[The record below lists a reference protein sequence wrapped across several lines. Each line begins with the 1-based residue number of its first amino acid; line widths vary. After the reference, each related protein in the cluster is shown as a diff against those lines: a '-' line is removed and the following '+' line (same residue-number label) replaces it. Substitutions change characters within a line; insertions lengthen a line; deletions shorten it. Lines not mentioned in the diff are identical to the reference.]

1 MFITRSEGAKMDSR
15 IQSVESDLQRL
26 QGRMNECD
34 ALHEDHISHRRRSD
48 DAVNKNTESNILLA
62 KSITDMNITVSK
74 MVGLLDLENGA
85 PDLKLVREARI
96 AYTVNKRVLLS
107 LAAIVTALGVLYTA
121 YINLV

>member
-1 MFITRSEGAKMDSR
+1 MFMTTSEGAKMDNR
-15 IQSVESDLQRL
+15 IKSVESDLERL
-26 QGRMNECD
+26 QNRMNECD

-85 PDLKLVREARI
+85 PDLKLVHEARI

>member
-15 IQSVESDLQRL
+15 IQSVESDLERL
-26 QGRMNECD
+26 RGRMSECD

>member
-1 MFITRSEGAKMDSR
+1 MFITRNEGARMDNR
-15 IQSVESDLQRL
+15 IKSVESDLERL
-26 QGRMNECD
+26 QNRMNECD

-74 MVGLLDLENGA
+74 VVGILDLENGA

-107 LAAIVTALGVLYTA
+107 LAAIVTALGVIYTA
-121 YINLV
+121 YVNLV

>member
-15 IQSVESDLQRL
+15 IQSVESDLERL
-26 QGRMNECD
+26 RGRMSECD
-34 ALHEDHISHRRRSD
+34 ALHTDHISHRRRSD

-74 MVGLLDLENGA
+74 IVGLLDLENGA

>member
-15 IQSVESDLQRL
+15 IQSVESDLERL
-26 QGRMNECD
+26 RGRMNECD

-74 MVGLLDLENGA
+74 VVGLLDLENGA

-107 LAAIVTALGVLYTA
+107 LAAIATALGVLYTA

>member
-15 IQSVESDLQRL
+15 IQSVESGLERL
-26 QGRMNECD
+26 RGRMRECD
-34 ALHEDHISHRRRSD
+34 ALHEGHISHRRRSD

-74 MVGLLDLENGA
+74 VVGILDLENGA

-107 LAAIVTALGVLYTA
+107 LAAIVTALGVIYTA
-121 YINLV
+121 YVNLV

>member
-1 MFITRSEGAKMDSR
+1 MFITRNEGAKMDLR

-62 KSITDMNITVSK
+62 KSITAMNITVSK
-74 MVGLLDLENGA
+74 VVGILDLENGA

-107 LAAIVTALGVLYTA
+107 LAAIVTALGVIYTA
-121 YINLV
+121 YVNLV

>member
-1 MFITRSEGAKMDSR
+1 MFITKTEGAAMSTR
-15 IQSVESDLQRL
+15 ITSAEDRL
-26 QGRMNECD
+26 QQLQNRMNECD
-34 ALHEDHISHRRRSD
+34 LLHEDHKIHRRRSD

-62 KSITDMNITVSK
+62 KSITDMNVTVNK
-74 MVGLLDLENGA
+74 VVGILDIENGA

-96 AYTVNKRVLLS
+96 AYTVNKRVLIA

>member
-34 ALHEDHISHRRRSD
+34 ALHEDHVSHRRRSD

-74 MVGLLDLENGA
+74 IVGLLDLENGA

-121 YINLV
+121 YVNLV